1 MGTILHFRAPHHADD
16 AVAGRRRH
24 DRPCDVIIFPGVRI
38 ERQGVDLS
46 YRLRDTAGRGA
57 FDDIAGTQ
65 LPRKTS

>member
-1 MGTILHFRAPHHADD
+1 MGTILDFKARRHADA
-16 AVAGRRRH
+16 AVGGRTHH

-38 ERQGVDLS
+38 EREAFDLS
-46 YRLRDTAGRGA
+46 HRLRDTAGRGA